1 MRVDNRGSRA
11 EARRPGGRFLES
23 SSHYGYERSLIKVVQ
38 LDMIMVWFWLHDEAE
53 LVVVLSASHPLFVT
67 A

>member
-11 EARRPGGRFLES
+11 EARRPGGRFLELS
-23 SSHYGYERSLIKVVQ
+23 SDYRYEGSLIKVVQ
-38 LDMIMVWFWLHDEAE
+38 LDMMMVWFWLHDETE